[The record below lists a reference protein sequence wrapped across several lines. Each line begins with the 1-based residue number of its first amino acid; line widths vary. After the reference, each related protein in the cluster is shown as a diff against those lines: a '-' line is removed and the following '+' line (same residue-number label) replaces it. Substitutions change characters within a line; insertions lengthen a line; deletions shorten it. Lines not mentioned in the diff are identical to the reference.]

1 VNFAK
6 GPQDPVVAQ
15 RLREILNS
23 WRGTPY
29 RAGQQRKGVG
39 VDCVRFVCGVYDE
52 LQNTETPIQALPGDL
67 ALHKPDSARAA
78 MRLLLRSFGGRV
90 AEVGEQI
97 FLSPG
102 DTIVSGMPGGGPGHA
117 MIVGPWPEIWHASRS
132 GVVQTGLG
140 LEGLEFKALVVPIT
154 RERWSV

>member
-1 VNFAK
+1 
-6 GPQDPVVAQ
+6 
-15 RLREILNS
+15 
-23 WRGTPY
+23 
-29 RAGQQRKGVG
+29 
-39 VDCVRFVCGVYDE
+39 
-52 LQNTETPIQALPGDL
+52 
-67 ALHKPDSARAA
+67 